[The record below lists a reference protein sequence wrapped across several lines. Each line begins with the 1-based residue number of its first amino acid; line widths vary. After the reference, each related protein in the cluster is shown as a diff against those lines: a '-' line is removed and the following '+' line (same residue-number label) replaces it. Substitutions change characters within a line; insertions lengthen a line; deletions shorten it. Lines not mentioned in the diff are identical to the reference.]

1 MSLKGIENGVSL
13 SEMLF
18 SEFTSDPSDPSDPSS
33 NFLFSATLQLEIDSL
48 LLSISIISVLSI
60 ASILAFSFF

>member
-13 SEMLF
+13 SEKLF
-18 SEFTSDPSDPSDPSS
+18 SEFISDPSDPSS
-33 NFLFSATLQLEIDSL
+33 NFLFSTTLQLEIDSL
-48 LLSISIISVLSI
+48 LLSISIISVSSI